1 MSRSR
6 VAVVLPALLAPLALA
21 PPALALNPIDDFES
35 GGFSFS
41 SSSGYQAH
49 VVPIPVSSSHAIAP
63 QRRIVLAPDGGV
75 VSAQS
80 TLYDSNHDDVLQVL
94 AEGNGSVRVEWDLG
108 FVRDLTFLGQVDRF
122 VVDMESAPEGGQ
134 ITAILVG
141 PGGGEGV
148 TKPTNGGQTL
158 EFHFSEWGFAD
169 PTAVETIAFRF
180 DAADGYYRVA
190 EIRLRRTGSLD
201 VNFLGMFVATQVPPI
216 PSPPLEWRTHHLS
229 LFPLVTNR
237 VVIQDAVSESSPQ
250 FTADWEEV
258 AFGRS
263 VTSFRGA
270 DSKPFWDTTFRI
282 SVDFTGSRGNV
293 CMAYPPDP
301 IHDERGFLLEFPIV
315 VVAPGGAVVGE
326 SLTRWHFDVD
336 PRQGAI
342 FPYVTVTPGLGAS
355 NGFEIT
361 FDCTAAGGVDTVFP
375 LFDATWISDWN
386 LTQVTDAPA
395 PGPVAAPVPML
406 RARPSVTRGGTEV
419 VASRPFGAGAR
430 IVVHDVAGRRVRTI
444 HAPQGARTV
453 RWDGDGADGAAPAG
467 VYFLQLEDAAGRAAA
482 RVTRVR

>member
-6 VAVVLPALLAPLALA
+6 VPVALSHALVLALA
-21 PPALALNPIDDFES
+21 SPALALSPIDDFER
-35 GGFSFS
+35 GGFSFTS
-41 SSSGYQAH
+41 SSAYQEH
-49 VVPIPVSSSHAIAP
+49 VVPIPAHTSHAIAP
-63 QRRIVLAPDGGV
+63 QRTIVLAPDGGV
-75 VSAQS
+75 ASARK
-80 TLYDSNHDDVLQVL
+80 TLYDSNHDNVLEVL
-94 AEGNGSVRVEWDLG
+94 AEANGSVRVRWDLG
-108 FVRDLTFLGQVDRF
+108 SVRDLTFLGQVDRF

-134 ITAILVG
+134 VTAILVG

-169 PTAVETIAFRF
+169 PTAVDTIAFRF
-180 DAADGYYRVA
+180 DAAEGYYRVA

-237 VVIQDAVSESSPQ
+237 VVIQDAVSAITPQ
-250 FTADWEEV
+250 VSADWEEV

-263 VTSFRGA
+263 VTSFAWSDG
-270 DSKPFWDTTFRI
+270 KPFSDTTFRI
-282 SVDFTGSRGNV
+282 SAEFTGSRGNV
-293 CMAYPPDP
+293 CVVFPPDP
-301 IHDERGFLLEFPIV
+301 IHDELGFLLEFPIV
-315 VVAPGGAVVGE
+315 VVAPGGAIVGE

-342 FPYVTVTPGLGAS
+342 FPYVTVTPGLGSS

-361 FDCTAAGGVDTVFP
+361 FDYTSTGGVESSYP

-395 PGPVAAPVPML
+395 IPPVAAIGPAL
-406 RARPSVTRGGTEV
+406 RARPSVTRGGTEL
-419 VASRPFGAGAR
+419 VASRPFGPGAR
-430 IVVHDVAGRRVRTI
+430 ISVHDVTGRRLRTI
-444 HAPQGARTV
+444 HAPAGARTV
-453 RWDGDGADGAAPAG
+453 RWDGDGPDGAAPAG
-467 VYFLQLEDAAGRAAA
+467 VYFLRLEDAAGSAAA